1 MRDQYGREITYM
13 RISVTDRCNLRC
25 RYCMPED
32 VKRLPREELLTYD
45 ELVRVAGLAAKCG
58 IRAVKLTG
66 GEPLVRRN
74 IWELVAKLKAVDGI
88 RQVTMT
94 TNGVLFAEYADAL
107 KDAGLDAVNISLDTL
122 RADRFLKITGV
133 DAWEDAWGGV
143 QTAVKKGFQ
152 TKLNC
157 VLQPHVNRD
166 EWQDLAELA
175 RTLPIAVRFIEM
187 MPIGA
192 GRDCEAVDESWL
204 RERLQEAY
212 GELYPAQISGN
223 GPAIYVKPAGFAGSI
238 GFISAIHGPFCE
250 QCNRLRLTSIGEL
263 KPCLCYQERIPLREV
278 LRAGDLEETQHRI
291 MQAIREKPKGH
302 CFLQQAAVT
311 ELQKMVQ
318 IGG

>member
-212 GELYPAQISGN
+212 GELYPVQISGN